1 MGVRQRQAESNKM
14 LNTVVFISLT
24 LISLTQATCILTES
38 KDNMVAARLE
48 GNWTFNGPL
57 SNHLSKGGA
66 TKAPV
71 GEIIVSFSNDSSVLE
86 NIPEDN
92 CSFLQ
97 ANGLNIYLAGTL
109 QFVHFEL
116 GAQSHPFV
124 LTSIDG
130 VSALIYWQG
139 INAVTNLVQVAPAMI
154 HQHDLLFLGDNSAE
168 EPFGVMERIGTQG
181 TLCQ

>member
-1 MGVRQRQAESNKM
+1 M
-14 LNTVVFISLT
+14 LRILLT
-24 LISLTQATCILTES
+24 TCALISLAQSLCILTLTPA

-57 SNHLSKGGA
+57 SNHLSKDGA

-97 ANGLNIYLAGTL
+97 ANGLGIYLAGTL

-116 GAQSHPFV
+116 HV
-124 LTSIDG
+124 HNRLHCT
-130 VSALIYWQG
+130 
-139 INAVTNLVQVAPAMI
+139 T
-154 HQHDLLFLGDNSAE
+154 
-168 EPFGVMERIGTQG
+168 
-181 TLCQ
+181 